1 MGLTAGRPTLLLV
14 GGPPGAGKT
23 TVATALGEALGWTV
37 IRSDMVRR
45 EVVGSERWGGSPE
58 WLATR
63 FSPAT
68 TQATYREMLRRARR
82 RLEHGDS
89 SIVDATW
96 ATQPVRAL
104 AQAAA
109 LETGS
114 RFVELH
120 CTVELHVAESRVAAR
135 IAAGGDIATATV
147 AIVRRIGET
156 FVPWPS
162 ALSIDSGTRLV
173 DTIAQALSA
182 VSGASP
188 LIVA

>member
-1 MGLTAGRPTLLLV
+1 
-14 GGPPGAGKT
+14 
-23 TVATALGEALGWTV
+23 
-37 IRSDMVRR
+37 MV
-45 EVVGSERWGGSPE
+45 
-58 WLATR
+58 
-63 FSPAT
+63 
-68 TQATYREMLRRARR
+68 RRARR

-96 ATQPVRAL
+96 ATPPVRAL

-120 CTVELHVAESRVAAR
+120 CTVGLHVAESRVAAR

-162 ALSIDSGTRLV
+162 ALTIDSGTRLV